1 MTAAPDPVT
10 SERRAHSD
18 APTAPVA
25 PVQPDQPPVR
35 PDHVP
40 EHAYGEPPRNRRLL
54 RLALV
59 GAGIFLLVV
68 GVLLP
73 LYVYPRLAVLPA
85 DPQTEQI
92 LKGTDAT
99 VLMPDMDAPAGA
111 TVLTG
116 VNVTA
121 RNFVAAATGV
131 DNDGGDNVWDIATR
145 IEVDGRGLL
154 QARVERLSI
163 DPNTGEATNCCGD
176 RLVTDEAEPDG
187 KELRHEGYY
196 TFPFDTQ
203 KQSYQIWDVNLE
215 QATTAEY
222 VGETT
227 KDGIDV
233 HMFKKAVPLQKI
245 GTMELPG
252 GLFDSTEPN
261 VDAEAWY
268 ADTRTYWIEPNSG
281 DVIGVRE
288 EITQQ
293 YTANGKTVTAFEAK
307 MDSVR
312 NSQERLDQAKQA
324 SSLLPWLRGRASI
337 VLVLLG
343 LILFVAAA
351 LVGRPLNFRRR
362 TSAH

>member
-10 SERRAHSD
+10 SERHAHSD

-25 PVQPDQPPVR
+25 PPVR
-35 PDHVP
+35 PDHAP
-40 EHAYGEPPRNRRLL
+40 EHASGEPPRSRRLL
-54 RLALV
+54 RLALI

-68 GVLLP
+68 GILLP
-73 LYVYPRLAVLPA
+73 LYVYPRVAVLPA
-85 DPQTEQI
+85 DPQTEQV
-92 LKGTDAT
+92 LKGTNAT
-99 VLMPDMDAPAGA
+99 VLWPDPDAPAGA

-116 VNVTA
+116 VNVTV
-121 RNFVAAATGV
+121 RNFVSEATGV
-131 DNDGGDNVWDIATR
+131 DNDGDDNVWDIATR
-145 IEVDGRGLL
+145 IEVDGRGML

-163 DPNTGEATNCCGD
+163 DPRTAEATNCCGD

-203 KQSYQIWDVNLE
+203 KTSYQIWDTSLE
-215 QATTAEY
+215 RANTAEY
-222 VGETT
+222 IGESR
-227 KDGIDV
+227 KDGLDV
-233 HMFKKAVPLQKI
+233 YMFRRTAPLQKV

-252 GLFDSTEPN
+252 GLFDSTAPN
-261 VDAEAWY
+261 VDADAMY
-268 ADTRTYWIEPNSG
+268 ANTRTYWIEPNSG
-281 DVIGVRE
+281 DVIGIRE

-293 YTANGKTVTAFEAK
+293 YIANGKTVTAFEAK

-312 NSQERLDQAKQA
+312 NADDRLEQARQA
-324 SSLLPWLRGRASI
+324 QSLLPWLRGRASI

-343 LILFVAAA
+343 LVLFVAAV
-351 LVGRPLNFRRR
+351 LVARPARLRRR